1 MEKQRSSPSSCLSA
15 ISLLSCFFCISL
27 CVVAQTLCV
36 VVGLSVPAE
45 LQGSVPTGLQESVT
59 SIMLP
64 TTIIN
69 DPLSVGHRFGGQEE
83 EVDAA

>member
-1 MEKQRSSPSSCLSA
+1 M
-15 ISLLSCFFCISL
+15 
-27 CVVAQTLCV
+27 